1 MRDSQTFAAHAERCH
16 QEAEDSPLTLVR
28 ERALRAEAAW
38 MVLAQRSLKT
48 EAMRDARQQR
58 DAMAAAML
66 VQDAS

>member
-1 MRDSQTFAAHAERCH
+1 
-16 QEAEDSPLTLVR
+16 
-28 ERALRAEAAW
+28 